1 MPKGCYQCGRD
12 NPADQTF
19 CGGCGAPLGLN
30 DFISKKVEEQLRD
43 TIRDRDI
50 LETESSIKVF
60 ERAWGW
66 VKIVG
71 GIAAVLLAIV
81 GVGVI
86 WKVSDWW
93 AGVDKA
99 KQAVTDTATTTR
111 NEIALSSAHSLQEIK
126 DASEKAKQAGQQASG
141 DAARESAELRKT
153 TLQTKGELVQE
164 AVSIR
169 TEVEKSHSQLEAAG
183 KLQPEMVAM
192 QHQLAQATA
201 EIQAQQKVISS
212 SEDFVKSVF
221 SSHVVQI
228 FTVGQTPKDRYAIV
242 PPTTKENK
250 NTTVYMLLD
259 AAPIS
264 GTLQLQYYISVQ
276 PPGSYVN
283 LHNLVIFF
291 WGDAPDNLRQKS
303 LSASYFPDKSDK
315 EIIHALSERDGR
327 VFADDQ
333 PMPKFGEPDP
343 NFKGNKWIP
352 LAPIPAKP

>member
-1 MPKGCYQCGRD
+1 M
-12 NPADQTF
+12 
-19 CGGCGAPLGLN
+19 
-30 DFISKKVEEQLRD
+30 
-43 TIRDRDI
+43 
-50 LETESSIKVF
+50 
-60 ERAWGW
+60 
-66 VKIVG
+66 
-71 GIAAVLLAIV
+71 
-81 GVGVI
+81 
-86 WKVSDWW
+86 
-93 AGVDKA
+93 
-99 KQAVTDTATTTR
+99 
-111 NEIALSSAHSLQEIK
+111 
-126 DASEKAKQAGQQASG
+126 
-141 DAARESAELRKT
+141 
-153 TLQTKGELVQE
+153 
-164 AVSIR
+164 
-169 TEVEKSHSQLEAAG
+169 HSQLDVPVKPNQRCSDVTPTG
-183 KLQPEMVAM
+183 QLPPKYKLNES
-192 QHQLAQATA
+192 
-201 EIQAQQKVISS
+201 ISS
-212 SEDFVKSVF
+212 SEDFVKIVF

-228 FTVGQTPKDRYAIV
+228 FTVGQTPEIRYPIV